1 MAPVVVEAPAAAAQS
16 AKAFSFNELVD
27 LTHTLAVDFP
37 TFEGVQQLGWK
48 RW

>member
-1 MAPVVVEAPAAAAQS
+1 MEAPRRRPVP

-37 TFEGVQQLGWK
+37 TFEGVQQLGTK